1 VAAGTRGRRSAIAE
15 HELALS
21 YALALEARLLERG
34 WMVVLTRREGGVAM
48 SNRERAELA
57 NRAGVSACLHVH
69 LDGVRTRLRWLGA
82 LRSGSTTIVASP
94 SHAHPDGV
102 VGASVRLAST
112 LHPAL
117 VRGTG
122 LRDRGI
128 AMRNDLTSLNWN
140 RVPTALLEL
149 GYLTHPRDEARLVD
163 PICQE
168 DVARSLAEALD
179 TWREGTRR

>member
-1 VAAGTRGRRSAIAE
+1 
-15 HELALS
+15 
-21 YALALEARLLERG
+21 
-34 WMVVLTRREGGVAM
+34 M
-48 SNRERAELA
+48 RERAELA
-57 NRAGVSACLHVH
+57 NRAGVLRVPARASRRRA
-69 LDGVRTRLRWLGA
+69 DSSRWLGA

-128 AMRNDLTSLNWN
+128 AMRHDLTSLNWS

-168 DVARSLAEALD
+168 MRAVARRGA
-179 TWREGTRR
+179 